1 MSREKEIE
9 ELINS
14 AATSNGYKKVV
25 DRGLK
30 TIFRNEHSGDV
41 VEVLSPE
48 LLNLKTAALSVQ
60 RFRNNT
66 LCGVDD
72 APFGHE
78 L

>member
-14 AATSNGYKKVV
+14 AATSNGYKKVE

-30 TIFRNEHSGDV
+30 TIFKNEHSGDV

-48 LLNLKTAALSVQ
+48 LLNLKTAALSAQ

-66 LCGVDD
+66 QGGVDD
-72 APFGHE
+72 SPFGYE